1 MEYGEAIT
9 PETRERAVSI
19 ARELL
24 KEDPGSLASIAAEA
38 VARVYC
44 VCVTAGEDAAEH
56 RLSGVHQR
64 LIDAVAQ
71 RLREGEPPPDGNKQS
86 AKHQE
91 D

>member
-9 PETRERAVSI
+9 PETKERAVSI

-24 KEDPGSLASIAAEA
+24 KKNPGSLASIAAGA
-38 VARVYC
+38 VARAYC

-56 RLSGVHQR
+56 RLSDVHRR

-71 RLREGEPPPDGNKQS
+71 RLNEGEPPPDGNEQS